1 MIFPACPLPQ
11 TRYPFDRDRATGP
24 ALVPEPPV
32 VTSRTEEEATVTA
45 QPAKADSPLE
55 PVVRDA
61 VARAGFELEELD
73 VARAG
78 RRQLVRVTVDAED
91 GVGLDDIT
99 TVSRAVSAVL
109 DEHDHMLAGSYT
121 LEVTSP
127 GVDRPLTQP
136 RHWRRNRL
144 RRVRVRR
151 ADGVEFIGRV
161 GDCDDEG
168 VTLLVDGTL
177 RRIRYAEV
185 ARAVVELEFNQPP
198 AAELAALDAP
208 ASGTKEER

>member
-1 MIFPACPLPQ
+1 M
-11 TRYPFDRDRATGP
+11 
-24 ALVPEPPV
+24 
-32 VTSRTEEEATVTA
+32 TA
-45 QPAKADSPLE
+45 QSANADSPLE

-61 VARAGFELEELD
+61 VTRAGFELEELD
-73 VARAG
+73 VVRAG

-91 GVGLDDIT
+91 GVGLDDIA
-99 TVSRAVSAVL
+99 TVSRAVSATL

-144 RRVRVRR
+144 RLVRVRGT
-151 ADGVEFIGRV
+151 DGRESVGRV

-168 VTLLVDGTL
+168 VTLLVDGAL
-177 RRIRYAEV
+177 RRVRYADVE
-185 ARAVVELEFNQPP
+185 RAVVELEFNQPP
-198 AAELAALDAP
+198 AAELAALDASR
-208 ASGTKEER
+208 SGTEEER